1 MCYKIKYI
9 FIIMKKYCDI
19 FVESESMNRLS
30 VLWFLLGN
38 YMYGVVNFGL
48 MIDINFFIYLFF
60 R

>member
-1 MCYKIKYI
+1 
-9 FIIMKKYCDI
+9 MKAYFYYYEKLLYDI
-19 FVESESMNRLS
+19 FVESESINRLS
-30 VLWFLLGN
+30 FLWFLLGS

>member
-1 MCYKIKYI
+1 
-9 FIIMKKYCDI
+9 MKAYFYYNEKLLYDI
-19 FVESESMNRLS
+19 FVESESINRLS
-30 VLWFLLGN
+30 FLWFLLGS